1 MTAGVEPLVGLVV
14 VSHSRALA
22 RAAVALASQMLHNS
36 PVRIAVAAG
45 LDEETL
51 GTDAV
56 AIKEA
61 IQDVDSPEGV
71 VVLMDLGSAVLSA
84 ELALD
89 LLADPEMRAR
99 VTLSAAPLVE
109 GLVVAAVAAAGG
121 AGRKEV
127 AAEAQNALI
136 GKAAHLDTA
145 DGLPSPALDTG
156 DQADV
161 VATFTVTNHHGLHA
175 RPAARLVSEMR
186 GLDAHVRLRNLTTG
200 VGPVP
205 AGSLSRVATLGALHG
220 HRVQVLASGR
230 QAPEAA
236 DQVLALAAR
245 QFDEPQDEPA
255 TPAQVRRVGPH
266 PASPGI
272 GIGPVRMLW
281 YEPVPPGHAPPT
293 DRAAEW
299 RRVVEAMAD
308 VRREIERYRA
318 LTRESSPQEARI
330 FDAHLMLLG
339 DTEVLTDVKARVTS
353 GADAVTACVDAFAV
367 VEEQW
372 SQLPDPYLR
381 ARAEDVRAVAAQ
393 IRAALTGAEAL
404 SMSGPGILVAKE
416 LTPGQ
421 TAVLDRDSVHGIV
434 LAYGSPTSH
443 AAIIA
448 RAYGIPAIVAAGP
461 GVLRLAEGTVVVIDG
476 ATGEL
481 VVDPSDATVA
491 LFRQRATQ

>member
-1 MTAGVEPLVGLVV
+1 MTAGAEPLVGLVV
-14 VSHSRALA
+14 VSHSRPLA
-22 RAAVALASQMLHNS
+22 RAAVGLASEMLHDR

-61 IQDVDSPEGV
+61 IQHVDSPEGV

-89 LLADPEMRAR
+89 LLEDPEMRAR

-127 AAEAQNALI
+127 AAEAQSALM
-136 GKAAHLDTA
+136 GKAAHLDAA
-145 DGLPSPALDTG
+145 DAQSPPALHTG

-161 VATFTVTNHHGLHA
+161 VAVFTVTNQHGLHA
-175 RPAARLVSEMR
+175 RPAARLVSEVR
-186 GLDAHVRLRNLTTG
+186 GLNAHVRLRNLTTG

-236 DQVLALAAR
+236 DHVLALAAR
-245 QFDEPQDEPA
+245 HFDEPQDEPA
-255 TPAQVRRVGPH
+255 KPAQVRQVGPQ

-272 GIGPVRMLW
+272 GIGPVRILS
-281 YEPVPPGHAPPT
+281 YEAVPTRHAPPT
-293 DRAAEW
+293 EPAAEW

-318 LTRESSPQEARI
+318 LTRETSPQEARI

-339 DTEVLTDVKARVTS
+339 DEEVLADVKARVTS
-353 GADAVTACVDAFAV
+353 GADAVTAWEDALAV
-367 VEEQW
+367 VEKQW
-372 SQLPDPYLR
+372 SELPDPYLR

-393 IRAALTGAEAL
+393 IRAALTGAEAM
-404 SMSGPGILVAKE
+404 SMSAPGILVAKE

-421 TAVLDRDSVHGIV
+421 TAVLDPGSVQGIV

-461 GVLRLAEGTVVVIDG
+461 GVLRLAEGTVILIDG
-476 ATGEL
+476 ATGEF
-481 VVDPSDATVA
+481 VVNPPDATVTV
-491 LFRQRATQ
+491 FRQRYR

>member
-1 MTAGVEPLVGLVV
+1 
-14 VSHSRALA
+14 
-22 RAAVALASQMLHNS
+22 
-36 PVRIAVAAG
+36 
-45 LDEETL
+45 
-51 GTDAV
+51 
-56 AIKEA
+56 
-61 IQDVDSPEGV
+61 
-71 VVLMDLGSAVLSA
+71 
-84 ELALD
+84 
-89 LLADPEMRAR
+89 
-99 VTLSAAPLVE
+99 
-109 GLVVAAVAAAGG
+109 
-121 AGRKEV
+121 
-127 AAEAQNALI
+127 
-136 GKAAHLDTA
+136 
-145 DGLPSPALDTG
+145 
-156 DQADV
+156 
-161 VATFTVTNHHGLHA
+161 
-175 RPAARLVSEMR
+175 
-186 GLDAHVRLRNLTTG
+186 
-200 VGPVP
+200 
-205 AGSLSRVATLGALHG
+205 
-220 HRVQVLASGR
+220 
-230 QAPEAA
+230 
-236 DQVLALAAR
+236 
-245 QFDEPQDEPA
+245 
-255 TPAQVRRVGPH
+255 
-266 PASPGI
+266 
-272 GIGPVRMLW
+272 
-281 YEPVPPGHAPPT
+281 
-293 DRAAEW
+293 
-299 RRVVEAMAD
+299 MAD

-461 GVLRLAEGTVVVIDG
+461 GILRLAEGTVVVIDG

-481 VVDPSDATVA
+481 VIDPSDATVA